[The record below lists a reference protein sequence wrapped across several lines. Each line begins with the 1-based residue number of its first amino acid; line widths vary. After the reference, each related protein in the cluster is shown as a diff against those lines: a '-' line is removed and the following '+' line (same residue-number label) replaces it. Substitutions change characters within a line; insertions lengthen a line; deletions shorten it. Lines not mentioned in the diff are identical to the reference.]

1 MGSNIFDFNTENTYK
16 FSSQALTALLL
27 TLQRCLAEQED
38 ITELL
43 SDWVLEVKNGELH
56 VTNPPSYKVPG
67 ITPDAEMLD

>member
-1 MGSNIFDFNTENTYK
+1 MGNNIFDFNTENTYK
-16 FSSQALTALLL
+16 FSPQALTALLI

-67 ITPDAEMLD
+67 IAPDTEKLE